1 MKKLYLVIL
10 VILGVVIMA
19 LPGAAQIGSVPCE
32 EGGKTRIEL
41 PDDSVSVQE
50 TETSVS
56 NPAAPAG
63 QDGRDGKDG
72 QDGRDGQPGQNG
84 HDGQTI
90 IKVIYVGGRQIG
102 LNRHGKVVSTQR
114 RQALRRD
121 IHKEYRRS
129 GVVSQSFVT
138 ARDGV
143 VLNTANAYTDQQ
155 VGAASKQ
162 IATISARVWI
172 AIVLSIL
179 ALIVA
184 AFAWRRRPAW
194 RPVHY

>member
-32 EGGKTRIEL
+32 EGGKTRIYL
-41 PDDSVSVQE
+41 PDDSVPVQN

-56 NPAAPAG
+56 YPAAPAG
-63 QDGRDGKDG
+63 QDGRDGLSG
-72 QDGRDGQPGQNG
+72 HPGRDGKNGAHGLSGQNG

-102 LNRHGKVVSTQR
+102 LNRHGKVVSMTQR
-114 RQALRRD
+114 RQTLRRD

-129 GVVSQSFVT
+129 GVVSRSFVE
-138 ARDGV
+138 ARDNV
-143 VLNTANAYTDQQ
+143 VLGAANTYTNQA
-155 VGAASKQ
+155 VGAVSTRA
-162 IATISARVWI
+162 WI
-172 AIVLSIL
+172 AIGLSIL